1 MHAKRDDEGTIDVR
15 VRLFADLRRFLPRG
29 YDGPLSYT
37 LHSGATVDEL
47 LAAVGIAKD
56 AEVTAGLNGDLA
68 QRQTVLSNGDELVL
82 FSPMEG
88 GAALPWKQ
96 SWTRNGYAAW
106 PWENGTP
113 KDESI

>member
-1 MHAKRDDEGTIDVR
+1 MDAGQGEQATIDVR

-37 LHSGATVDEL
+37 LHAGATVDEL
-47 LAAVGIAKD
+47 LSAVGIAAD

-68 QRQTVLSNGDELVL
+68 KRQTILSNGDEIVL

-88 GAALPWKQ
+88 G
-96 SWTRNGYAAW
+96 NV
-106 PWENGTP
+106 
-113 KDESI
+113 